1 MIILLGTALLAAE
14 PTTESSAPVAS
25 TEVASPAPAKV
36 KEKKTCKVDD
46 ADSGSHMVKR
56 LCLTEQQWQERGG
69 KGMMNN
75 SRAGLS
81 GRPETN

>member
-1 MIILLGTALLAAE
+1 MIILLGAALLAAE
-14 PTTESSAPVAS
+14 PTASSEPAAS
-25 TEVASPAPAKV
+25 AEVASPAPAKV
-36 KEKKTCKVDD
+36 KEKKICKVGD
-46 ADSGSHMVKR
+46 ADSGSHMMKR

-69 KGMMNN
+69 RGMMGN